1 MEGFTSRKSCHKS
14 KRADF
19 RKIYREEEEKKKEEE
34 GEDGDDNVLLSSI
47 LVIDPGW
54 RNLGIFLLEID
65 YEKEELRKKS
75 QTLDLGISKSAT
87 PREIELAL
95 DSVLPDF
102 FGKLLKRIDLLVM
115 ERQPSKFP
123 ANRELQIVLNTY
135 FNIKY
140 KVWAT
145 YLLSPV
151 AVKNKLG
158 LPLSKDHS
166 KNKFLMQECIRTNE
180 NLLFHGD
187 YDSHIA
193 DCVGLLNV
201 FLQSHK
207 RISKLVNFYRE
218 K

>member
-95 DSVLPDF
+95 EFDGGVF
-102 FGKLLKRIDLLVM
+102 T
-115 ERQPSKFP
+115 QN
-123 ANRELQIVLNTY
+123 AA
-135 FNIKY
+135 
-140 KVWAT
+140 WW
-145 YLLSPV
+145 LLSKCTEWQDKITDLVTIYVTPD
-151 AVKNKLG
+151 NNELPNMEDPDHLG
-158 LPLSKDHS
+158 EAAMGCIE
-166 KNKFLMQECIRTNE
+166 LMSNR
-180 NLLFHGD
+180 L
-187 YDSHIA
+187 YM
-193 DCVGLLNV
+193 
-201 FLQSHK
+201 
-207 RISKLVNFYRE
+207 
-218 K
+218 